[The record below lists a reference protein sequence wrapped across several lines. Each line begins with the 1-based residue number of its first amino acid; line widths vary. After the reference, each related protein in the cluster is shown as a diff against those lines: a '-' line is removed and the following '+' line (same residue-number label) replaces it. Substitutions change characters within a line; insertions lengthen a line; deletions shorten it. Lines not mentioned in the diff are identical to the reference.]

1 MVSGGGMPGGKL
13 KAPSP
18 GSAARH
24 PSRKN
29 SGWRGGRKGQ
39 GGRFRGALTP
49 HTMPY
54 RVITEC
60 AFRCHAGP
68 GPPVSRVGI
77 PRPPRPFSA
86 CGPSPSSVP
95 WVILGSLAAGS
106 PEPQAGG
113 SALCWLFERLSRVI
127 LKEFLMRCI
136 EKTLYTNGRIVTMD
150 AAGTVAEAVLVA
162 GNVIE
167 AVGSKD
173 GLAALAG
180 PAAGP
185 LTSRARPSTLASS
198 TRTAT
203 PRCTPCGKR
212 TAAVRASRTLRT
224 CIP

>member
-1 MVSGGGMPGGKL
+1 MPGGKL

-95 WVILGSLAAGS
+95 CGYSFRIACG
-106 PEPQAGG
+106 
-113 SALCWLFERLSRVI
+113 RLS
-127 LKEFLMRCI
+127 
-136 EKTLYTNGRIVTMD
+136 G
-150 AAGTVAEAVLVA
+150 A
-162 GNVIE
+162 
-167 AVGSKD
+167 
-173 GLAALAG
+173 
-180 PAAGP
+180 
-185 LTSRARPSTLASS
+185 
-198 TRTAT
+198 
-203 PRCTPCGKR
+203 
-212 TAAVRASRTLRT
+212 ASRGFGVVLAF
-224 CIP
+224 

>member
-1 MVSGGGMPGGKL
+1 MALDEARNDDAPGKVDPFRIGVFRTSGQPRPHVRDDAVFDEYVRVQDVPRGVHGDNGCVGEQCAHVFSPVVNRGVTLWLAGMVSGGGMPGGKL

-95 WVILGSLAAGS
+95 CGYSFRIACG
-106 PEPQAGG
+106 
-113 SALCWLFERLSRVI
+113 RLS
-127 LKEFLMRCI
+127 
-136 EKTLYTNGRIVTMD
+136 G
-150 AAGTVAEAVLVA
+150 A
-162 GNVIE
+162 
-167 AVGSKD
+167 
-173 GLAALAG
+173 
-180 PAAGP
+180 
-185 LTSRARPSTLASS
+185 
-198 TRTAT
+198 
-203 PRCTPCGKR
+203 
-212 TAAVRASRTLRT
+212 ASRGFGVVLAF
-224 CIP
+224 